1 MKQKYLILKNDNTN
15 KLTIREFA
23 ELDERDVYS
32 LACEETYDGKIIKSA
47 ITRGKKALI
56 STLTTTNLFPPGL
69 YAEKIAESVINLYSS
84 ENDQSQELFF
94 DDKDY
99 ISKEWKKPKKLDDVE
114 DKPGEFD
121 ELLGEKPDIYVELP
135 SDENIIKSTVTPIQT
150 AEDASN
156 DIEEDS

>member
-15 KLTIREFA
+15 KLIIREFV

-32 LACEETYDGKIIKSA
+32 LACEETYDGEVIKSA
-47 ITRGKKALI
+47 ITSGKEALI
-56 STLTTTNLFPPGL
+56 STLRTTNLYPPGS

-99 ISKEWKKPKKLDDVE
+99 ISNEWKKTKKPDDSADEPVE
-114 DKPGEFD
+114 PD
-121 ELLGEKPDIYVELP
+121 ELLGEEQAEL
-135 SDENIIKSTVTPIQT
+135 DELIGEDNIKGAINPFKV

>member
-23 ELDERDVYS
+23 ELDERNIYS
-32 LACEETYDGKIIKSA
+32 LACEETYDGDVIKSA
-47 ITRGKKALI
+47 ITRGKEVLI
-56 STLTTTNLFPPGL
+56 STLRTTNLFPPGS

-84 ENDQSQELFF
+84 ESDQSQELFF

-114 DKPGEFD
+114 DEPGEFD
-121 ELLGEKPDIYVELP
+121 ELLGKEPDIYVELP
-135 SDENIIKSTVTPIQT
+135 GDENIIKSTVTPIQT
-150 AEDASN
+150 AEDKSN

>member
-15 KLTIREFA
+15 KLIIKEFV

-32 LACEETYDGKIIKSA
+32 LACEETYDGEVIKSA
-47 ITRGKKALI
+47 ITSGKEALI
-56 STLTTTNLFPPGL
+56 STLRTTNLSPPGS

-94 DDKDY
+94 IDKDY
-99 ISKEWKKPKKLDDVE
+99 ISNEWKKTKKPDDSADEPVE
-114 DKPGEFD
+114 PD
-121 ELLGEKPDIYVELP
+121 ELLGEEQAEL
-135 SDENIIKSTVTPIQT
+135 DELIGEDNIKGAINPFKV

>member
-32 LACEETYDGKIIKSA
+32 LASEETYDGKIIKSA
-47 ITRGKKALI
+47 IKRGKKALI
-56 STLTTTNLFPPGL
+56 STLRTTNLFSPVS
-69 YAEKIAESVINLYSS
+69 YAEKITESVINLYSS

-99 ISKEWKKPKKLDDVE
+99 ISNEWKKTKKPDDSVDEPVE
-114 DKPGEFD
+114 PDEFIGEEQD
-121 ELLGEKPDIYVELP
+121 ELDELIGEDNIKGAINPIKVEE
-135 SDENIIKSTVTPIQT
+135 DE
-150 AEDASN
+150 SN
-156 DIEEDS
+156 DIIEES

>member
-32 LACEETYDGKIIKSA
+32 LTSEETYDGKIIKSA
-47 ITRGKKALI
+47 ITRGKKVLI
-56 STLTTTNLFPPGL
+56 STLRTTNLFPPGS
-69 YAEKIAESVINLYSS
+69 YAEKITESVINLYSS

-99 ISKEWKKPKKLDDVE
+99 ISNEWKKPEKLDDVVDE
-114 DKPGEFD
+114 PVEPDELLEEEWAEPD
-121 ELLGEKPDIYVELP
+121 ELLGE
-135 SDENIIKSTVTPIQT
+135 NNIKSAVTPIEAVT
-150 AEDASN
+150 DEPN
-156 DIEEDS
+156 DIKEDS

>member
-32 LACEETYDGKIIKSA
+32 LACEETYDGEIIKSA
-47 ITRGKKALI
+47 ITSGKEALI
-56 STLTTTNLFPPGL
+56 STLRTTNLYPPGS
-69 YAEKIAESVINLYSS
+69 YSEKISESVINLYSS

-99 ISKEWKKPKKLDDVE
+99 ISKGWKKPEKLDDVE
-114 DKPGEFD
+114 DELIEPDELFGDEQAEID
-121 ELLGEKPDIYVELP
+121 ELLGEDK
-135 SDENIIKSTVTPIQT
+135 IKGNVTPVK
-150 AEDASN
+150 AVKDEPY
-156 DIEEDS
+156 DIEKED

>member
-15 KLTIREFA
+15 KLTIREFV

-32 LACEETYDGKIIKSA
+32 LACEETYDGKVIKSA
-47 ITRGKKALI
+47 ITRGKKTLI
-56 STLTTTNLFPPGL
+56 PTLRTTNLFPPGS

-84 ENDQSQELFF
+84 ENDQSQELFL

-99 ISKEWKKPKKLDDVE
+99 LSNEWEKTKKPDDSADEPVE
-114 DKPGEFD
+114 PD
-121 ELLGEKPDIYVELP
+121 ELFGEEQAEL
-135 SDENIIKSTVTPIQT
+135 DKLIGENNIKGAINPIKV

>member
-15 KLTIREFA
+15 KLIIKEFV

-32 LACEETYDGKIIKSA
+32 LACEETYDGEVIKSA
-47 ITRGKKALI
+47 IKSGKEALI
-56 STLTTTNLFPPGL
+56 STLRTTNLYPPGS

-94 DDKDY
+94 DCKNY
-99 ISKEWKKPKKLDDVE
+99 ISKEWKKSKKPDDSADEPVE
-114 DKPGEFD
+114 PD
-121 ELLGEKPDIYVELP
+121 ELIGED
-135 SDENIIKSTVTPIQT
+135 NIKSAINPFKF